1 MTQLLDS
8 QSEHETTSSVV
19 ETEALGLRRRVF
31 DRPLRSDILTR
42 DGLLRLGETLGEAHQ
57 VALYHSRRASV
68 YPRFEENAR
77 ILEESYFRLSADA
90 QRGTALAPGAEWIL
104 DNFHVVEQH
113 VREIRKLLPHRYYR
127 RLPVLQNTDLR
138 NLPRVYVLALTFLSH
153 TDGVVD
159 AELISS
165 FISGYQKA
173 ATLTIG
179 ELWAI
184 PIMLRLALIENLRR
198 LARLSLA
205 AREMEDE
212 VTRFLERY
220 FADTERPATE
230 VMLELADAIRRRGE
244 ESRLGSAFLIR
255 ALRASGPRA
264 ALALSWFEQWLSEQQ
279 VRSDDLLQQEAF
291 QKAAN
296 QISIGNCFGALR
308 TILRLDW
315 QSWFESVSR
324 VDRELRQDPA
334 GIYTRSDFA
343 TRNRY
348 REVIEALARELRK
361 PEHEIAAA
369 AVTFAARSD
378 APALA
383 GDKARHVGYYLIDQ
397 GRTPFRR
404 FLQAHSLLHLL
415 ALGFVPR
422 VRMSLY
428 ILAII
433 VSSVLFGFSAM
444 LWLPPSH
451 AWLLVP
457 LVALLASEVATAIVH
472 AILTNL
478 VPPKRL
484 PRLDLAR
491 GVPSELQTAV
501 TIHTIFRDREG
512 IDRFLERVHVRY
524 LGNQDDALIYIVL
537 ADLPEAASA
546 SLPEDEAILQHAS
559 RAVAALNDQYASR
572 RPFMLLIRE
581 RRWNAS
587 EGCFLGWERKRGKVE
602 EFNRLLL
609 KHGDTSFRLLVGDLE
624 RIQRCRYVLTL
635 DSDTTLPRDLAR
647 ELVAT
652 IAHPLNAPE
661 IDGRLRRVV
670 RGYGII
676 QPRVGI
682 QFESSLASRFSRL
695 FAGDAGLDPYTHLIS
710 DVYQDTFEEGS
721 YVGKGI
727 YDPQVFQA
735 VLGERVPENALLS
748 HDLFEGNFLR
758 VGLASDI
765 ELHDDFPRSFLPF
778 TRRQHRWV
786 RGDWQLLPWLF
797 PSVPTAQGR
806 EPSPLSL
813 LGAWKIFDNLR
824 RSLVAP
830 AALLFFVVGWLGL
843 GLPPLLLGIMIL
855 ASIGAPVYTHLAT
868 AMTSP
873 PLGHAITGYVR
884 GVGKDVIRNTL
895 QALVAFV
902 FLPYQACLLLHAIG
916 VTLYRLLIS
925 RRNLLDWE
933 TAYQAEKRIGNTF
946 QTFVQFMGPASA
958 LVLLIV
964 GAGMLLQAP
973 ELSAA
978 MAMLTPWFFAPFL
991 AWWISAPRTVSS
1003 ERLTAADERT
1013 LYPIAYQTWG
1023 FFRDLL
1029 NEESNYLIPDNI
1041 QLFPKRVVAYRTSPS
1056 NIGLS
1061 CLALT
1066 AAWDLGFCSA
1076 SGVLPRL
1083 KQVLLGVAKLE
1094 RYRGHL
1100 FNWYDTR
1107 TLQPLEPRY
1116 VSTVDSGNFVA
1127 HLVAVRVALDEI
1139 LDGPLYPPQRER
1151 WFTQHAQSLDPTF
1164 ALPAV
1169 RTLGD
1174 LLDWVSARGALR
1186 ARLQTVGAPAAVEE
1200 RLELLRDFG
1209 EDEVLAALLGPLA
1222 QLRAETTG
1230 KDAWAHF
1237 WGEPAPSL
1245 RKYVELLERVLHEL
1259 ALGTSEAMVVRREIQ
1274 GALDTATALRS
1285 DLTWVQAECERHLQE
1300 TDFRYLYNAER
1311 KLFTIGFHASD
1322 GRFDQ
1327 SYYDLLASEARLAS
1341 LLAIAKGE
1349 ISQEH
1354 WFSLGR
1360 PLTRTV
1366 GGHALL
1372 SWSGTMFE
1380 YLMPILV
1387 MHDYQGTIL
1396 HDTYRSV
1403 VEAQRA
1409 YAARQGVPWGI
1420 SESGFAGVD
1429 FEHTYQYR
1437 AFGVPGLG
1445 LKRGLSEDL
1454 VVSPYSTIMA
1464 LMVDPRA
1471 AMDNLPEL
1479 DRYGLRGPYG
1489 YYEAIDF
1496 TPERI
1501 SSEEKG
1507 HVVQS
1512 FLAHHQGMSLVAMSN
1527 VLNAG
1532 VHRRRFHAD
1541 PRVRATELLLQERIP
1556 EGVAI
1561 AQPHQAEL
1569 SLLERA
1575 TRETSGEWCHV
1586 LSQPLQEI
1594 PQVSVLSNGTL
1605 STVLD
1610 SAGGGYSL
1618 LPGGVTVTRWMEESQ
1633 RSDYGFFT
1641 YVRDLDTGELWSTAY
1656 APTFVAPESYDV
1668 MVSPDKAEV
1677 KRRDGDILLHT
1688 ETTISPEDNVQIQ
1701 RVTAYNLSHRRRNL
1715 QLTNFFEVVLGSQ
1728 AGDRVHPAFA
1738 KLFVSS
1744 EHIAEQD
1751 ALLFSRRARSRH
1763 EAPLFLLT
1771 RVTLPVCWDRL
1782 EFETSRERFLGRGRT
1797 VREPRGMD
1805 PGRVLSGTV
1814 GHVLDP
1820 VSALRTRLEIEPG
1833 ASATLAW
1840 VTAIGRSR
1848 EEAIFLGQLYSDE
1861 HAIRRAFEMAW
1872 SKSRIDLRAQQLAV
1886 ADVHVAHQLARR
1898 ICFTHSGARRGVVP
1912 TAQNRLTQSALWRF
1926 GISGDFPIVLVNVRE
1941 AGGEKVARDL
1951 IRVHEYLRA
1960 RQLAF
1965 DLVVLNEQ
1973 QEGYQQNVQQELDQL
1988 VRTTVRP
1995 EAREGRGGVFLRSRT
2010 QLSAEEFRLLQ
2021 AVARCSFRAEEP
2033 LTEQLARLDSRAEL
2047 KAPLVRLRRAV
2058 ESTKP
2063 RVEIPRPALNLEF
2076 ENGVGGFVAEGSAYA
2091 MTVRSAE
2098 LPPQPWINV
2107 IANPSFGFTISESG
2121 SGYTWSDNARENRLT
2136 PFSNDPVGDPPG
2148 EVIYL
2153 RDGASGAVWCPTPLP
2168 VRSSAPFVVEHRFG
2182 SSSFSTVQEGIR
2194 SVLRVSASV
2203 REPIKYWTL
2212 TLKNEGAE
2220 ARSLEA
2226 YLYVEWVLGVLRAQS
2241 SAHVVTG
2248 FEARSGVLTAQN
2260 FYNNEFA
2267 GRVAFVG
2274 SSADIVGY
2282 TGDRMEFLGLQHSQ
2296 HQPLAFAKPVTG
2308 ARALALGTLASGA
2321 ASVVLTGSVGVGL
2334 DPCGVLQVRCSL
2346 APGAE
2351 QRIVF
2356 FLGEGKNNDEVQT
2369 LSQRARRLAHVDQEC
2384 VAVHDYWRRITQ
2396 SVQVCTPERSFD
2408 LLVNGWLLY
2417 QCLSARVF
2425 GRTGF
2430 YQSGGAYGFRDQLQ
2444 DGLAFLY
2451 ADPSICRDLIIR
2463 AAGRQFIDGDVQ
2475 HWWHPPTGRG
2485 VRTRISDDY
2494 LWLPYVVD
2502 EYIRATGDAKI
2513 LDEVQAF
2520 IEAPQLEPNQM
2531 DIYLEPRI
2539 SKEQGSLYEHC
2550 VRAIERGLRFGSHGL
2565 PLIGAGDWNDGMNEL
2580 GAEGKGESV
2589 WLAWFLGDVLARWK
2603 SIVADR
2609 GDSVR
2614 SRRFEQSLV
2623 DVRRAIEEQG
2633 WDGQWYRRAFADDGT
2648 PVGSA
2653 MSDECRIDSLAQS
2666 WAAISG
2672 LGDSERARTA
2682 FQSAVEKLVNHEAR
2696 VVQLLDPPFDSG
2708 KVHPG
2713 YIRGYPPGVR
2723 ENGGQYTHAAVWLVI
2738 AAARL
2743 GQNDLAMQLFQY
2755 LNPITHTSDLLG
2767 VRRYRGEPYVLCGDV
2782 YAVSPHMGRAGWS
2795 WYTGSAGWLYQAAV
2809 RELLGLNVEAGRF
2822 TVEPRLPKSWHVVA
2836 LAVRLGEV
2844 EYRIQVRRDSTKAG
2858 TVEAPGLELHGR
2870 WIRRASVPRK
2880 EPYQILVWL

>member
-1 MTQLLDS
+1 MTQLLES
-8 QSEHETTSSVV
+8 SSEHETTSSVV

-42 DGLLRLGETLGEAHQ
+42 DGLHRLGEGLGAEHQ

-77 ILEESYFRLSADA
+77 ILEESYFKLSADA
-90 QRGTALAPGAEWIL
+90 KRGTALAPGAEWIL

-127 RLPVLQNTDLR
+127 RLPVLQNTDLS
-138 NLPRVYVLALTFLSH
+138 NLPRVYALALTFLSH

-159 AELISS
+159 AELLSS
-165 FISGYQKA
+165 FISGYQKG

-179 ELWAI
+179 ELWAV

-212 VTRFLERY
+212 VSQFLERY
-220 FADTERPATE
+220 FEDTERPATE

-264 ALALSWFEQWLSEQQ
+264 SLALSWFEQWLSEQQ
-279 VRSDDLLQQEAF
+279 IRSDDLLQQEAF

-296 QISIGNCFGALR
+296 QISIGNCFGSLR

-315 QSWFESVSR
+315 QAWFESVSQ
-324 VDRELRQDPA
+324 VDRELRNDPT
-334 GIYTRSDFA
+334 GFYSRSDFA

-348 REVIEALARELRK
+348 REIIEMFARELRK
-361 PEHEIAAA
+361 PEPEIAAA
-369 AVTFAARSD
+369 AVAFAARPD
-378 APALA
+378 NPALA
-383 GDKARHVGYYLIDQ
+383 GDKARHVGYYLIDH
-397 GRTPFRR
+397 GRVPFER
-404 FLQAHSLLHLL
+404 FLHVRSVRLLL
-415 ALGFVPR
+415 ARAFVPR
-422 VRMSLY
+422 VRISLY
-428 ILAII
+428 ILVII
-433 VSSVLFGFSAM
+433 VCSVLIGFSVL
-444 LWLPPSH
+444 LWLSLAQ
-451 AWLLVP
+451 AWLVVP
-457 LVALLASEVATAIVH
+457 LVALLASEVVTAVVH
-472 AILTNL
+472 AVLTNV

-484 PRLDLAR
+484 PRLDLTR
-491 GVPSELQTAV
+491 GVPGDLQTAI
-501 TIHTIFRDREG
+501 TIQTILRDREG

-524 LGNQDDALIYIVL
+524 LGNQDEGFVFVIL

-546 SLPEDEAILQHAS
+546 VVAEDEAILQHAS
-559 RAVAALNDQYASR
+559 QAVAALNDRYAAR
-572 RPFMLLIRE
+572 RPFLLLVRE
-581 RRWNAS
+581 RRWNPS
-587 EGCFLGWERKRGKVE
+587 EGCYLGWERKRGKVE

-609 KHGDTSFRLLVGDLE
+609 GKDDTSFQVLVGDRE

-661 IDGRLRRVV
+661 VDASQRRVV
-670 RGYGII
+670 HGYGII

-682 QFESSLASRFSRL
+682 QFESSLASRFSQL

-710 DVYQDTFEEGS
+710 DVYQDTFGEGS

-727 YDPQVFQA
+727 YDPRVFQA

-786 RGDWQLLPWLF
+786 RGDWQLLPWLL
-797 PSVPTAQGR
+797 PSVPTAHGR

-830 AALLFFVVGWLGL
+830 AALLFFGVGWLGL
-843 GLPPLLLGIMIL
+843 GLSPLVLGFLIL

-902 FLPYQACLLLHAIG
+902 FLPYQTCLLVHAIG

-958 LVLLIV
+958 CVLIMA
-964 GAGMLLQAP
+964 GAGMLLRAP
-973 ELSAA
+973 ELNAA
-978 MAMLTPWFFAPFL
+978 MIILALWFLAPLL
-991 AWWISAPRTVSS
+991 AWWMSASRAESVD
-1003 ERLTAADERT
+1003 RLTAADERV
-1013 LYPIAYQTWG
+1013 LYPIAYRTWG

-1029 NEESNYLIPDNI
+1029 NDESNFLIPDNI

-1066 AAWDLGFCSA
+1066 ATWDLGFGSA
-1076 SGVLPRL
+1076 VSIIPRL

-1127 HLVAVRVALDEI
+1127 HLVAVRTALDDL
-1139 LDGPLYPPQRER
+1139 LDGALLPPQRVA
-1151 WFTQHAQSLDPTF
+1151 WFAQHARSLDPGFTPPN
-1164 ALPAV
+1164 LQ
-1169 RTLGD
+1169 TLGD
-1174 LLDWVSARGALR
+1174 LLDWVTARGDLR
-1186 ARLQTVGAPAAVEE
+1186 ERLQGGGAPSSVEE
-1200 RLELLRDFG
+1200 RLELQRDFA
-1209 EDEVLAALLGPLA
+1209 EDETLAALLAPLA
-1222 QLRAETTG
+1222 RVRAEVHG
-1230 KDAWAHF
+1230 RAEISALW
-1237 WGEPAPSL
+1237 EERVPSL
-1245 RKYVELLERVLHEL
+1245 RRIAEILEFIQPLLSEPGSSD
-1259 ALGTSEAMVVRREIQ
+1259 LGRAMQ
-1274 GALDTATALRS
+1274 GALDAVMALRS
-1285 DLTWVQAECERHLQE
+1285 DLVWIQAECERHLQE
-1300 TDFRYLYNAER
+1300 TDFRYLYNTER
-1311 KLFTIGFHASD
+1311 KLFAIGFHASD

-1327 SYYDLLASEARLAS
+1327 SYYDLLASEARLTS

-1354 WFSLGR
+1354 WFALGR
-1360 PLTRTV
+1360 PLARTV

-1387 MHDYQGTIL
+1387 MHDYPGTIL

-1409 YAARQGVPWGI
+1409 YASRQGVPWGI

-1496 TPERI
+1496 TPERN
-1501 SSEEKG
+1501 STDERG

-1527 VLNAG
+1527 VLQAN

-1541 PRVRATELLLQERIP
+1541 PRVRASELLLQERIP

-1575 TRETSGEWCHV
+1575 TKDTGGEWCHV
-1586 LSQPLQEI
+1586 LSQPLQGI
-1594 PQVSVLSNGTL
+1594 PQVSVLSNGAM
-1605 STVLD
+1605 STVVD
-1610 SAGGGYSL
+1610 SAGGGYAL
-1618 LPGGVTVTRWMEESQ
+1618 LPGGVTVSRWMEESQ
-1633 RSDYGFFT
+1633 RSEYGFFT
-1641 YVRDLDTGELWSTAY
+1641 YVRDLDSGDLWSTAY
-1656 APTFVAPESYDV
+1656 APTFVTPESYDV
-1668 MVSPDKAEV
+1668 MVSPDKAEI

-1688 ETTISPEDNVQIQ
+1688 ETTISPEDNVQVQ

-1744 EHIAEQD
+1744 EHIPDQD

-1805 PGRVLSGTV
+1805 VGRVLSGTV

-1848 EEAIFLGQLYSDE
+1848 EEALFLGQLYSDE

-1872 SKSRIDLRAQQLAV
+1872 SKCRIDLRAQQLTV
-1886 ADVHVAHQLARR
+1886 ADVHGAHQLARHL
-1898 ICFTHSGARRGVVP
+1898 CFTHTGARRGSAP

-1926 GISGDFPIVLVNVRE
+1926 GISGDFPIVLLNVGE
-1941 AGGEKVARDL
+1941 AGGERVARDFVR
-1951 IRVHEYLRA
+1951 IHEYLRV

-1965 DLVVLNEQ
+1965 DLVILNEQ

-1988 VRTTVRP
+1988 IRTTVRP

-2010 QLSAEEFRLLQ
+2010 QLSSEEFRLLH
-2021 AVARCSFRAEEP
+2021 AVARCAFRAEEP
-2033 LTEQLARLDSRAEL
+2033 LVDQLAQLDTKIER
-2047 KAPLVRLRRAV
+2047 KVPPVRPRRSVNRTKSGV
-2058 ESTKP
+2058 ET
-2063 RVEIPRPALNLEF
+2063 PRPSMNLEF
-2076 ENGVGGFVAEGSAYA
+2076 ENGVGGFVADGSAYA
-2091 MTVRSAE
+2091 MTVRSDE
-2098 LPPQPWINV
+2098 LPPLPWINV

-2121 SGYTWSDNARENRLT
+2121 SGYTWSENARENRLT

-2148 EVIYL
+2148 EAIYL
-2153 RDGASGAVWCPTPLP
+2153 RDSTSGAVWCPTPLP
-2168 VRSSAPFVVEHRFG
+2168 VRSAEPFVVEHRFG
-2182 SSSFSTVQEGIR
+2182 SSVFSSSSEGIR
-2194 SVLRVSASV
+2194 SELRVSGSL
-2203 REPIKYWTL
+2203 REPVKYWTL
-2212 TLKNEGAE
+2212 TLKNEGTE
-2220 ARSLEA
+2220 ARSLEV

-2248 FEARSGVLTAQN
+2248 FDARSGLLTAQN
-2260 FYNNEFA
+2260 SYNNEFA
-2267 GRVAFVG
+2267 GRVAFIG
-2274 SSADIVGY
+2274 SSADVTGY
-2282 TGDRMEFLGLQHSQ
+2282 TGDRTEFLGLQHAL
-2296 HQPLAFAKPVTG
+2296 HQPLALAKPPAG
-2308 ARALALGTLASGA
+2308 ARALALGALANTA
-2321 ASVVLTGSVGVGL
+2321 TSVALAGSVGAGL
-2334 DPCGVLQVRCSL
+2334 DPCGVLQVRCTL

-2351 QRIVF
+2351 HRIGF
-2356 FLGEGKNNDEVQT
+2356 FLGEAKHLDEAQA
-2369 LSQRARRLAHVDQEC
+2369 LSQRARRLSTVDEEC
-2384 VAVHDYWRRITQ
+2384 GAVRDYWRRLTQ

-2451 ADPSICRDLIIR
+2451 ADPGICRDLILR
-2463 AAGRQFIDGDVQ
+2463 AAGRQFVEGDVQ

-2502 EYIRATGDAKI
+2502 EYIRATGDTKI
-2513 LDEVQAF
+2513 LDELQPF

-2531 DIYLEPRI
+2531 DIYLEPRC

-2550 VRAIERGLRFGSHGL
+2550 VRAIERGLRFGAHGL

-2580 GAEGKGESV
+2580 GSEGKGESV
-2589 WLAWFLGDVLARWK
+2589 WLAWFLGDVLQRWK
-2603 SIVADR
+2603 KIVAER
-2609 GDSVR
+2609 GDQAR
-2614 SRRFEQSLV
+2614 LSRYEHTLV
-2623 DVRRAIEEQG
+2623 DVRRAIEEHG
-2633 WDGQWYRRAFADDGT
+2633 WDGAWYRRAFADDGT

-2653 MSDECRIDSLAQS
+2653 ASDECRIDSLAQS
-2666 WAAISG
+2666 WAAISN
-2672 LGDSERARTA
+2672 LGSPERARAA
-2682 FQSAVEKLVNHEAR
+2682 FQAAVTKLVNHEAR

-2743 GQNDLAMQLFQY
+2743 EQNDVAMQLFQY
-2755 LNPITHTSDLLG
+2755 LNPVTHTSDLLG

-2782 YAVSPHMGRAGWS
+2782 YAVPPHLGRAGWS

-2809 RELLGLNVEAGRF
+2809 RELLGLVVEAERL

-2836 LAVRLGEV
+2836 LMVRLGEV
-2844 EYRIQVRRDSTKAG
+2844 EYRIQIRRDVTRAG
-2858 TVEAPGLELHGR
+2858 TIEAPGLELQGR
-2870 WIRRASVPRK
+2870 WIRRANAPRK
-2880 EPYQILVWL
+2880 EPYQVAVWL